1 MKRGIVLDA
10 DDVKQII
17 AEKYGVAVDKII
29 KSQYSYIVIMDEN
42 TAKDEK
48 KS

>member
-1 MKRGIVLDA
+1 MKKGIVLDA

-29 KSQYSYIVIMDEN
+29 KSQYSYIVITDDIP
-42 TAKDEK
+42 AKDEK